1 MVPAA
6 VKAPLDYLFAMSIS
20 VMAIV
25 FSFFCD
31 PRETGWIVFGV
42 GVLIGVSVLAAGARP
57 VPRDDQ
63 PPS

>member
-6 VKAPLDYLFAMSIS
+6 IKAPLDYAFAMSIA

-31 PRETGWIVFGV
+31 PRTTGWIVFGV

-57 VPRDDQ
+57 VPRHDDR
-63 PPS
+63 PS